1 MIDENRDRF
10 KLEEVSCMEKK
21 IYLRDVNS
29 NDASALFSMCMDME
43 LRKNGFFYF
52 ENLEDAENTIHMWQS
67 DNYYISKAIVE
78 SATGEMVGIVCLG
91 DMNRYRGYYELEYAI
106 SAKSRNKGYATQ
118 ALHEFLPIAFE
129 KCHAEVV
136 AAWVRS
142 HNTAS
147 VRVLEKCGF
156 VFEGKL
162 RKHARDKSDTLCYSI
177 TSEDWLL
184 LGKNTGF

>member
-1 MIDENRDRF
+1 
-10 KLEEVSCMEKK
+10 MEKK
-21 IYLRDVNS
+21 IYLRDVNI
-29 NDASALFSMCMDME
+29 NDAYALFSMCTDVE

-52 ENLEDAENTIHMWQS
+52 ENTDDTKNTIHLWQS
-67 DNYYISKAIVE
+67 NKDTVSKAIVE

-91 DMNRYRGYYELEYAI
+91 DMNRYNGYYELEYAI

-118 ALHEFLPIAFE
+118 ALQDILFIAFE

-147 VRVLEKCGF
+147 ARVLEKCGF

-177 TSEDWLL
+177 TSEDWESLI
-184 LGKNTGF
+184 KNINL

>member
-1 MIDENRDRF
+1 
-10 KLEEVSCMEKK
+10 MEKK

-29 NDASALFSMCMDME
+29 NDSSALFSMCTDVE

-52 ENLEDAENTIHMWQS
+52 ENTDDAKNTIHLWQS
-67 DNYYISKAIVE
+67 NKDTVSKAIVE

-118 ALHEFLPIAFE
+118 ALREILPIAFE
-129 KCHAEVV
+129 KRHAEVV

-162 RKHARDKSDTLCYSI
+162 RNHARDKSDTLCYSI
-177 TSEDWLL
+177 TSEDWESLI
-184 LGKNTGF
+184 KNSNL